1 MAQKAFFP
9 EFNKFCLEWATPAPG
24 SVTTYGGPLRV
35 SDPRFRTQLQ
45 FQKEA
50 IFEQLLLF
58 DSIQFNVTGPNL
70 ICPLMYEFMGPKALE
85 GLLEQDALSFVI
97 WQPVPM
103 MSHHD
108 GKVAATFTGS
118 IGDGKGSEFDIE
130 RIVDDGLRLYPTDMP
145 RAYRR
150 QLARK
155 LLKVHS
161 TPKAEIPASAWN
173 NTQEALKR
181 GELFDLGLPAAET
194 PIGLP
199 SGDGQLLLGVAESL
213 MHYRYVIEND
223 MVSHNSAG
231 VFDLFQIGLRNL
243 KERQSPV
250 EKYSIIAVW
259 EKFPDLKSL
268 LGEIESP
275 FTRIA
280 RFRQTHT
287 AVRFRD
293 WLSMAAGTDLELV
306 REYVNAC
313 AERKRLFESKP
324 AKFMKIVSLIALS
337 HVAGFEATATV
348 GAVLMTRIPS
358 EIINEVLKLSAEV
371 GTGVI
376 DSFLID
382 NLQVGWTPK
391 AYFDGLRK
399 LRRDEP
405 ENKSS

>member
-1 MAQKAFFP
+1 MA
-9 EFNKFCLEWATPAPG
+9 
-24 SVTTYGGPLRV
+24 
-35 SDPRFRTQLQ
+35 
-45 FQKEA
+45 
-50 IFEQLLLF
+50 
-58 DSIQFNVTGPNL
+58 
-70 ICPLMYEFMGPKALE
+70 
-85 GLLEQDALSFVI
+85 
-97 WQPVPM
+97 
-103 MSHHD
+103 
-108 GKVAATFTGS
+108 
-118 IGDGKGSEFDIE
+118 
-130 RIVDDGLRLYPTDMP
+130 
-145 RAYRR
+145 
-150 QLARK
+150 K

-194 PIGLP
+194 PIGSP

-223 MVSHNSAG
+223 MVSQNSAG

-293 WLSMAAGTDLELV
+293 WVSTAAGTDLELV

-382 NLQVGWTPK
+382 TLQVGWTPK

-399 LRRDEP
+399 LRRNEP

>member
-161 TPKAEIPASAWN
+161 TPKAEI
-173 NTQEALKR
+173 R
-181 GELFDLGLPAAET
+181 
-194 PIGLP
+194 
-199 SGDGQLLLGVAESL
+199 
-213 MHYRYVIEND
+213 
-223 MVSHNSAG
+223 
-231 VFDLFQIGLRNL
+231 
-243 KERQSPV
+243 
-250 EKYSIIAVW
+250 
-259 EKFPDLKSL
+259 KFP
-268 LGEIESP
+268 
-275 FTRIA
+275 R
-280 RFRQTHT
+280 RH
-287 AVRFRD
+287 
-293 WLSMAAGTDLELV
+293 GTTP
-306 REYVNAC
+306 
-313 AERKRLFESKP
+313 KR
-324 AKFMKIVSLIALS
+324 
-337 HVAGFEATATV
+337 
-348 GAVLMTRIPS
+348 R
-358 EIINEVLKLSAEV
+358 LSAV
-371 GTGVI
+371 NC
-376 DSFLID
+376 LISACP
-382 NLQVGWTPK
+382 LPK
-391 AYFDGLRK
+391 PRLD
-399 LRRDEP
+399 
-405 ENKSS
+405 